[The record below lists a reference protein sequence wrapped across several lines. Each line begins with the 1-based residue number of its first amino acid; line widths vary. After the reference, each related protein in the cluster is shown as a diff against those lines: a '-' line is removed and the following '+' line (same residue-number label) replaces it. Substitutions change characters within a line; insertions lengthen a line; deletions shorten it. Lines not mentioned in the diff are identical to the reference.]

1 MHSQSTCDCYCK
13 SRMPTKSEKNR
24 TKLLTSKSSVSRTD
38 TVRSAKKIP
47 TTPATVVDE
56 DQPGTKRSTI
66 TPSVSPALSPE
77 TSAVLEDVEKLV
89 KDAQIQIKGINM
101 AVNSNRVEKNVNAY
115 QDEVTLDDENDQLL
129 YVRERVAH
137 KFQEANGWICTNYD
151 DSKTQEVLNEGR
163 PLVRPKRT
171 TDYSAPKFKMSETY
185 CKEFSPY
192 GALFGNPG
200 FATQI
205 ANDVAENDDKAK
217 NPNGSSCREAGKI
230 KRTSTFAVQV
240 GPSVNIQRGL
250 IAQNLENIRI
260 PPDPFFIQ
268 ESTNVGIYMLCH
280 DHWKQNGC
288 SAPKEKFMK
297 IPEELRRINARPTS
311 DKQARKNSKQVNED
325 GKIVDSASTSTSK
338 ERSEISE
345 GDDYDLMKNNGTS
358 ANSEKLDEVKNVT
371 AALENEKSSNDVAVG
386 LDDEESK
393 KDQKVELVETV
404 KEETDNLRKAISGIK
419 NDLKQVRFEEEV
431 LKETEHP
438 VKAQNCETT
447 MLEQGLQIPKHVE
460 SEDRD
465 VEGFNEPST
474 SKEIISKETEDS
486 RKKTFKKDERHK
498 IVDERFASILRKYH
512 VQEIDSTNDSLVSLS
527 TNSSA
532 EGLKESEDLDNLYY
546 PSIDKLDNVLT
557 VYDKIINDVSRS
569 TRTIDKFLS
578 RPELEEYYIQEKST
592 METSES
598 LDFEIS
604 KSKVEKTSSVHSSK
618 TKPNPDP
625 RRKDPIIKERLPAA
639 SKRAGKEYRPHG
651 AKILKPASTRMSMR
665 VSRDQDSRKKSTSSR
680 SFKVPVRNESNEESS
695 ESNESDESNDKIAR
709 HVEAKKSCFSN
720 QSSSLTASSGNPL
733 SSNTNVQSS
742 NDAAASQTIS
752 KSIVDATEDRRLRP
766 RVTSTQEIE
775 KIILQKGGFDDKT
788 LYDVVCS
795 DIVKRGF
802 PESRDP
808 RNMAERLI
816 NSALEEETRFI
827 EDKIKNAFD
836 ENWIKSL
843 LQHLQND
850 APTTQAQNL
859 ELLISENASVNDTV
873 SANIH
878 AAETARMKSE
888 FEERN
893 VKLECLRTGERDNNS
908 NEFGCKNVGPEPD
921 SSSKSHSSVVV
932 EEASHANFEGSSV
945 KETSRIETNVESLK
959 QSSRKSPPI
968 HVVDERTENDVN
980 GTVKSMEVVE
990 TQIVNENANSWAE
1003 QSILEPIG
1011 SSTMRE
1017 NVKSMPCK
1025 DSILIPEVKIEK
1037 SLELRL
1043 IQGTTKIPEQ
1053 SLDNVTRVSSADSL
1067 RDCVSLESSP
1077 RNVSKTLSNMAEPT
1091 REDNEIKL
1099 SQTSNA
1105 HDGDP
1110 NEIMNQKSSYCGNI
1124 FTKERI
1130 LSDLYDDV
1138 HKKLLFSTMET
1149 NYSSAVDQNYRLS
1162 NSVSAVKSNKI
1173 ETFSS
1178 DTSRSEGE
1186 LCIPSSGSYS
1196 LGEVKILNTD
1206 GRDSNVTIL
1215 ITKEMLNSWNE
1226 SSKSLIQS
1234 MGEI

>member
-13 SRMPTKSEKNR
+13 SRMPTKSER
-24 TKLLTSKSSVSRTD
+24 SRARLLTSKSSVSRTD

-47 TTPATVVDE
+47 TTPATVVNE

-66 TPSVSPALSPE
+66 TLPVSPALSPE
-77 TSAVLEDVEKLV
+77 TSAVLEDVERLV

-101 AVNSNRVEKNVNAY
+101 AVNSNRVQKNVNAY
-115 QDEVTLDDENDQLL
+115 PDEVTLDDENDQLL
-129 YVRERVAH
+129 YVRERVAR

-151 DSKTQEVLNEGR
+151 DSKTQEVSNEGR

-171 TDYSAPKFKMSETY
+171 TDYSAPKFKMSEKY
-185 CKEFSPY
+185 CEEFSPY
-192 GALFGNPG
+192 GALFGNSG
-200 FATQI
+200 LATQI
-205 ANDVAENDDKAK
+205 ANDVAGDDDKTK
-217 NPNGSSCREAGKI
+217 NLNESSCQEAGKI
-230 KRTSTFAVQV
+230 KKTSTFAVQV

-268 ESTNVGIYMLCH
+268 ESTNVGTYMLCH
-280 DHWKQNGC
+280 DRWKENGS
-288 SAPKEKFMK
+288 SAPREKFVK
-297 IPEELRRINARPTS
+297 IPEEPRRINTKPTS
-311 DKQARKNSKQVNED
+311 DKQARKNSKQVNEG
-325 GKIVDSASTSTSK
+325 GKIVDS
-338 ERSEISE
+338 SEISE
-345 GDDYDLMKNNGTS
+345 GDGYDLIKNNGTS
-358 ANSEKLDEVKNVT
+358 GNSEKLDEVKNVT
-371 AALENEKSSNDVAVG
+371 APLENEKSSNDVAVG
-386 LDDEESK
+386 PDEESK
-393 KDQKVELVETV
+393 DDQKVELVEIV
-404 KEETDNLRKAISGIK
+404 KEETDNLRKATSGTK

-438 VKAQNCETT
+438 VKAQNDETT
-447 MLEQGLQIPKHVE
+447 MSEQDLQIPKHVE

-465 VEGFNEPST
+465 VEGFDEPST
-474 SKEIISKETEDS
+474 SKEIIKTRCKQVPSSKEAEDS
-486 RKKTFKKDERHK
+486 RRKTFKKDERHK

-512 VQEIDSTNDSLVSLS
+512 VQETDSTNDSLISLS

-546 PSIDKLDNVLT
+546 PSIEKLDNVLT

-578 RPELEEYYIQEKST
+578 RPELEEYHIQEKST

-604 KSKVEKTSSVHSSK
+604 KSQVEKTSSVHSSK
-618 TKPNPDP
+618 TKLNPES
-625 RRKDPIIKERLPAA
+625 RRKNPIAKERLPAA
-639 SKRAGKEYRPHG
+639 SKRVDKECPHG
-651 AKILKPASTRMSMR
+651 AKTLKPAPTRTSMR
-665 VSRDQDSRKKSTSSR
+665 VSRDQDSRKQSTSSR

-695 ESNESDESNDKIAR
+695 ESNENDESNDKIAR
-709 HVEAKKSCFSN
+709 HVEAKKSCFSD
-720 QSSSLTASSGNPL
+720 QSSNLTASSGNPL
-733 SSNTNVQSS
+733 SSSTDVQST
-742 NDAAASQTIS
+742 NDNAASQTIS
-752 KSIVDATEDRRLRP
+752 KSIVDAIEDRRLRP
-766 RVTSTQEIE
+766 RIASTQEIE

-827 EDKIKNAFD
+827 EDKIKNAFNG
-836 ENWIKSL
+836 NWIKGL

-859 ELLISENASVNDTV
+859 ELLISENVSVNDTV

-893 VKLECLRTGERDNNS
+893 MKPECLRTGEKDNNS
-908 NEFGCKNVGPEPD
+908 NEPGGKNVGPEPNN
-921 SSSKSHSSVVV
+921 SSKSHSSVVV

-945 KETSRIETNVESLK
+945 KGTSRIETNVESLK

-980 GTVKSMEVVE
+980 GTVKSMEVVG
-990 TQIVNENANSWAE
+990 TQNMNENANSWAE

-1011 SSTMRE
+1011 SSTMHE

-1025 DSILIPEVKIEK
+1025 DSVIPEVKIEK

-1043 IQGTTKIPEQ
+1043 VQGTTKITEQ
-1053 SLDNVTRVSSADSL
+1053 SLDNVSRASSADSL

-1077 RNVSKTLSNMAEPT
+1077 RNVSKTSSNMAEPT

-1099 SQTSNA
+1099 PQTSNA
-1105 HDGDP
+1105 HDDDP
-1110 NEIMNQKSSYCGNI
+1110 NGITNQKNSYCGNI
-1124 FTKERI
+1124 FAKEKI

-1149 NYSSAVDQNYRLS
+1149 NCPSAVDQNYRLS
-1162 NSVSAVKSNKI
+1162 NSVSAIKSNKI

-1186 LCIPSSGSYS
+1186 LCMPSSGSYS

-1206 GRDSNVTIL
+1206 GRDSSVTIM